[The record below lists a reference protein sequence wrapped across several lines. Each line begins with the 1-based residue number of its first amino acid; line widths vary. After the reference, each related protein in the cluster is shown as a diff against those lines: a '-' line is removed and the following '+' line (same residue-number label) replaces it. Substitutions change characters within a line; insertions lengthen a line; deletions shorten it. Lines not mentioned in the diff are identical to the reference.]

1 MSEDRGDTHEESTP
15 QTQPARPST
24 SVPGGSRGTGEQ
36 KTSRAHPANQ
46 GTPTPSDEGVVWVR
60 IAPSQVV
67 RTVAVALLTAAVVLG
82 TLFLL
87 WQVRTILGWGILALF
102 LAVVLNPAVD
112 WLQRRG
118 VRGTL
123 RNPLT
128 FLGGGVGP
136 RLIAG
141 IFAPVGVSEIRDLL
155 DFVVALVQKPAG
167 VTEYL
172 TTLL

>member
-67 RTVAVALLTAAVVLG
+67 RTVAVALLTAAVVLSA
-82 TLFLL
+82 LFLL
-87 WQVRTILGWGILALF
+87 WQVRTILGWAVLALF
-102 LAVVLNPAVD
+102 LAVVLNPAVG

-118 VRGTL
+118 IGRSIGIV
-123 RNPLT
+123 LT
-128 FLGGGVGP
+128 YLGV
-136 RLIAG
+136 
-141 IFAPVGVSEIRDLL
+141 LL
-155 DFVVALVQKPAG
+155 G
-167 VTEYL
+167 
-172 TTLL
+172 LL